1 MQHVQ
6 RAGRVTVIGL
16 WMALMIGCSPFG
28 LVDNADAST
37 DMLDPEVIKNQQ
49 GVLALYNSSVLGLAN
64 VMAGSKKTPT
74 GVDEIGTPS
83 FVRLVGHVSDEMDY
97 RTTSAPVVSTETY
110 PQLDISTRNFD
121 PDPNATTKNFFNRL
135 SNLRI
140 LAAETQA
147 GFRVYGALLSD
158 TILAHAM
165 AIEASALIMTAE
177 LYCSGVPLSTLEY
190 NGDIRMTRGYST
202 DEVYTFALAKLDTA
216 STLSQESARISSFIN
231 VLRIRVLLG
240 MGRIQEAADRAGDVE
255 TSFLYQIS
263 YPKVATIN
271 PNGLV
276 GSYYG
281 KFTVANTPSST
292 QQDGVERISDRKGS
306 NGLPYV
312 SSNDPRVNLP
322 ALSDPWAP
330 LVMASGLEA
339 RLAEAEAALKRDDP
353 SWLTILNQLRTSC
366 TSHDACPTPAPA
378 GSGGVSG
385 LGLLEDTGT
394 AEAQLALLFEER
406 AYWLFLRGFRQGD
419 LRRRIRVYGGSA
431 QELYPI
437 GFPEVGNVAYGY
449 MVAMPIPLAEQRYN
463 PNYNGC
469 LNNDA

>member
-1 MQHVQ
+1 MRHTQ
-6 RAGRVTVIGL
+6 RARRVVVIGL
-16 WMALMIGCSPFG
+16 WMVLMIGCSPFG
-28 LVDNADAST
+28 IVDNADVTT
-37 DMLDPEVIKNQQ
+37 DLLDPEVIKNQQ
-49 GVLALYNSSVLGLAN
+49 GVVALYNSSVLALAN
-64 VMAGSKKTPT
+64 VMAGSETDAA
-74 GVDEIGTPS
+74 GADRDEKQS

-97 RTTSAPVVSTETY
+97 RTTTLAVGGLY
-110 PQLDISTRNFD
+110 PQLDISTRNFN
-121 PDPNATTKNFFNRL
+121 PDPSGSSYNFFNRL

-140 LAAETQA
+140 LARETQD

-216 STLSQESARISSFIN
+216 STLSRGNARISNFID

-240 MGRIQEAADRAGDVE
+240 MGRIQEAADNASSVE
-255 TSFLYQIS
+255 TSFLYQVA
-263 YPKVATIN
+263 YAKVASIN
-271 PNGLV
+271 PNGIV
-276 GSYYG
+276 ASYYG
-281 KFTVANTPSST
+281 KFTVANAPTSS
-292 QQDGVERISDRKGS
+292 QKDGVERISDRKGS
-306 NGLPYV
+306 NGLPYA

-322 ALSDPWAP
+322 VQGDPWAP
-330 LVMASGLEA
+330 FVIASGVEA

-366 TSHDACPTPAPA
+366 TAQDACSTPAPA
-378 GSGGVSG
+378 GAGGVSG
-385 LGLLEDTGT
+385 LGLLEDPGV
-394 AEAQLALLFEER
+394 AEARLSLLFDER

-419 LRRRIRVYGGSA
+419 LRRRIRVYGGRV
-431 QELYPI
+431 EDLYPI

-449 MVAMPIPLAEQRYN
+449 MVALPVPLAEQRYN
-463 PNYNGC
+463 PHYKGC